1 MSLVVLPQTQHASQT
16 APDSAAE
23 QLMSLHK
30 YPEPVQVRRPLQL
43 PSINNTPAVG
53 VASNWHFLVI
63 TLNALFN
70 VRCTNTNALTTPANL
85 LTDG

>member
-30 YPEPVQVRRPLQL
+30 YPEPVQVRRPLQ
-43 PSINNTPAVG
+43 SVTFYNY
-53 VASNWHFLVI
+53 
-63 TLNALFN
+63 TLRLSEKHLTGIALS
-70 VRCTNTNALTTPANL
+70 
-85 LTDG
+85 